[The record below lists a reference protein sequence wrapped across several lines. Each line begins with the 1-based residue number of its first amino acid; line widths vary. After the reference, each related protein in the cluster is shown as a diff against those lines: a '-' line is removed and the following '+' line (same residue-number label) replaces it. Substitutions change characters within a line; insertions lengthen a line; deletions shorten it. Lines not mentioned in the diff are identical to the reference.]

1 MFSTLCLWHRFCN
14 DQRAGET
21 MHTLV
26 DGPNSYRVEVSGW
39 TIKGT
44 FFVEKAMLHWTDRG
58 EKSVELIS
66 RLHEGCVV
74 FVRLL
79 QTATEN
85 ANFPVAYRALGIASE
100 SSDGP
105 ARVRLRLLRPEHAT
119 IGAARS
125 VRTSREAT
133 KLLAN

>member
-1 MFSTLCLWHRFCN
+1 
-14 DQRAGET
+14 